1 MDAINLLDT
10 VALAEDL
17 PARGL
22 KRGEVGTVVEV
33 LQPDVFEVE
42 FCDDDGETYQ
52 SLALRSEQLIVLHN
66 QGKGLKIVA

>member
-1 MDAINLLDT
+1 MATIKLFDT
-10 VALAEDL
+10 IALAVDIS
-17 PARGL
+17 ACGL